1 VTATCERSTTVLA
14 TLSCNCRIMQF
25 LEEAAAPTRSACI
38 RVAESSTRTRAD
50 ARLGSPEQHPNAGG
64 CSSGL
69 PSPPRNAFPR
79 PLGFPGPPRN
89 AFRRPSGFPS
99 PPPEHVPAP
108 FWVSQSAPGTRSH
121 ATWVSQS
128 ARNTFRCPSGFL
140 SAPPN
145 AGRCPSEFPSAPP
158 NAVRRLL
165 GFRERRPNAL
175 ENPPGLRRQRSQRV
189 GKRAGSAWPWV
200 DGRRGETVPF
210 LQAWGWGAWGSGLD
224 CSKEGPWRNRRSLSS
239 TGCCTPA
246 SA

>member
-1 VTATCERSTTVLA
+1 MQLSDHAVSGRSRRSHSVRLHPR
-14 TLSCNCRIMQF
+14 CR
-25 LEEAAAPTRSACI
+25 
-38 RVAESSTRTRAD
+38 
-50 ARLGSPEQHPNAGG
+50 EQHPNAGG
-64 CSSGL
+64 CSS
-69 PSPPRNAFPR
+69 RFPR
-79 PLGFPGPPRN
+79 TASERGRMLVWVAKSASERVPT
-89 AFRRPSGFPS
+89 PSWVS
-99 PPPEHVPAP
+99 RSTPERVPAP